1 MGGSAPVW
9 PSVNKGGERRL
20 NVAVT
25 RARSQVVVYCS
36 FDPKRCASR
45 RTAPRASSCSG
56 TYLMDAQDGN
66 ARSGDLIGRAPTAG
80 PPPLRDRRLASGA
93 WAEGP
98 RERRPIRLSD
108 RSAMGWRRVD
118 RVWFPMWLNPRD
130 EVLAGIGRTVELALN
145 PHYVDVLPE
154 AKPPRPADPAAAEGP
169 SAGWDH
175 RWLQARGA
183 LGRYSGARGSL
194 CRGRA
199 HARESG
205 ASSGSATPSAR
216 ATAFGRTGSTRP
228 TPRDFPG
235 FMPEFDVR
243 QEVGETSCMA
253 LLHNA
258 EVSAIQVDN
267 GASVRLWLM
276 DEALSVQAGRNL
288 KRRELVNSQFQD
300 VVLIDA
306 ETLEVGGL
314 VFRIESPS
322 DADEFMAAFHS
333 RQTQKAES
341 AAARSAALRELT
353 EPFSTD
359 DDRWQYLVVNTGAFN
374 TASRLTD
381 VLSATGRA
389 GWELVTIYDKSSNWL
404 AGIENGF
411 MLLRRRVPPGI
422 EPANW
427 ATQQ

>member
-1 MGGSAPVW
+1 M
-9 PSVNKGGERRL
+9 
-20 NVAVT
+20 
-25 RARSQVVVYCS
+25 
-36 FDPKRCASR
+36 PK
-45 RTAPRASSCSG
+45 TATPDRGTSS
-56 TYLMDAQDGN
+56 D
-66 ARSGDLIGRAPTAG
+66 
-80 PPPLRDRRLASGA
+80 
-93 WAEGP
+93 
-98 RERRPIRLSD
+98 ERRPPDLHRCEIADSLRERGLKVRENVGLSD
-108 RSAMGWRRVD
+108 FRIDLAVGRPTDDDWAVAVLLDGPGWATRSTVYDRDALPASVLHGAMGWRRVE